1 MAAQWYSLRTN
12 EILSRLRG
20 TPRLHAFMST
30 AIKLMPDHGDSP
42 AVTKPKMGIIGDA
55 NWNPNGSGANPFW
68 IKVTE
73 DNWDFFTRNKLSPIL
88 SAAWDLKFT
97 GQGGKVATFKVPID
111 PKAGKPQFVNIR
123 MRKSGKVELSKPG
136 TDEQEKGS
144 AFIFRRALN
153 DNAGWN
159 TWQDIVEDSDTFPE
173 LVRIFK
179 GDIPQPWLE
188 SYFAQQKVLLDE
200 VKPIAIS
207 EFDHSGSGSFME
219 YITNIV
225 LTKQWRNMPS
235 LGGKKDNWN
244 PADIW
249 VVRGDVNRIK
259 RMIEKTVDG
268 PPGTQTIHEL
278 NAVLRRLYKTKHIM
292 GLSLKKTGKVAYYEK
307 VNMISKEFIP
317 DTKDYNFDVPM
328 KDFIANFDIESG
340 KDMFTQDVLIKVNAK
355 PQEGKEFS
363 FQIKANSSE
372 STTGSNLK
380 FEPTMKGAGTARLG
394 KAPVDMVVKLLKDMN
409 SNSIFVN
416 DYGLYPKDLAAFRS
430 NSGRHNKTY
439 YETQVLPTLLNGAKK
454 ITSDTTT
461 VQDALNAI
469 EFSYD
474 PTKTNTARN
483 TNVRAKLMG
492 LDFFYQVSKLSDDER
507 NEFITDMV
515 FLAQKKV
522 FKKADYFG
530 PFGKIY

>member
-1 MAAQWYSLRTN
+1 
-12 EILSRLRG
+12 
-20 TPRLHAFMST
+20 
-30 AIKLMPDHGDSP
+30 
-42 AVTKPKMGIIGDA
+42 
-55 NWNPNGSGANPFW
+55 
-68 IKVTE
+68 
-73 DNWDFFTRNKLSPIL
+73 
-88 SAAWDLKFT
+88 
-97 GQGGKVATFKVPID
+97 
-111 PKAGKPQFVNIR
+111 
-123 MRKSGKVELSKPG
+123 
-136 TDEQEKGS
+136 
-144 AFIFRRALN
+144 
-153 DNAGWN
+153 
-159 TWQDIVEDSDTFPE
+159 
-173 LVRIFK
+173 
-179 GDIPQPWLE
+179 
-188 SYFAQQKVLLDE
+188 
-200 VKPIAIS
+200 
-207 EFDHSGSGSFME
+207 
-219 YITNIV
+219 
-225 LTKQWRNMPS
+225 
-235 LGGKKDNWN
+235 
-244 PADIW
+244 
-249 VVRGDVNRIK
+249 
-259 RMIEKTVDG
+259 
-268 PPGTQTIHEL
+268 
-278 NAVLRRLYKTKHIM
+278 
-292 GLSLKKTGKVAYYEK
+292 
-307 VNMISKEFIP
+307 
-317 DTKDYNFDVPM
+317 
-328 KDFIANFDIESG
+328 
-340 KDMFTQDVLIKVNAK
+340 MFTQDVLINVNAK